1 VVLWVGSA
9 IVQMASP
16 FPSSFLVKANLA
28 EAATGQRWFLHEA
41 SYWLYNLAARSG
53 SAVDVALVVLELA
66 VGLGVLLPRLRLP
79 SLALALAFA
88 GFAWV
93 VGQDLGGIL
102 SAGATDPGS
111 GPLLALLALA
121 GWRWG
126 KQPAVTV
133 PAGIAGARAGRQEGQ
148 RAEGRIDR
156 LVGAGARIP

>member
-133 PAGIAGARAGRQEGQ
+133 PAGTAGARAGRQDGQ